1 MTRISIKNI
10 YNSYNKIFSK
20 EYVPNLLNKN
30 KNLKLTGSWKS
41 EVGILD
47 QYGIIT

>member
-1 MTRISIKNI
+1 M
-10 YNSYNKIFSK
+10 
-20 EYVPNLLNKN
+20 PNLLNKN

-47 QYGIIT
+47 QYGNLKSKQLHQHVYMYMVDN